1 MHILAVFIGGG
12 LGSIARYGISKVL
25 LNLLPGNFPVGTIL
39 SNILACL
46 IMGAVLYLYG
56 NKVESGYIRP
66 FILIGF
72 CGGFSTFSTFS
83 LETVYLIK
91 QNLLAYAALNIAV
104 SIISCLLIL
113 WLLVKQN
120 SFS

>member
-12 LGSIARYGISKVL
+12 LGSIARYGISKAL
-25 LNLLPGNFPVGTIL
+25 LNVMPSNFPVGTIL

-46 IMGAVLYLYG
+46 VMGAVLYLYG

-66 FILIGF
+66 LVLIGF

-91 QNLLAYAALNIAV
+91 QNLLAYAVLNIAV
-104 SIISCLLIL
+104 SIISCLFIL
-113 WLLVKQN
+113 WALVKQTT
-120 SFS
+120 FS